1 MESSPSQ
8 TPIAVPRNRPTA
20 ITVSTADVSPRDRR
34 AWLQDTIRREY
45 TKVEVL
51 PPDDGDLFNEMTF
64 YPWQQLRL
72 SVIRSHALGI
82 NRLAHEPHHHSQDNY
97 LGVIL
102 LSGSYLLEQNGRET
116 FLNSGDMAIYDATR
130 PHRIKC
136 TRAFSKLIITIPR
149 PMLRDRLAGV
159 EHCTALRI
167 PGDTGTGAVAAS
179 FIRAAAQQ
187 AATLDTNQFDAL
199 SEHSLDLFTL
209 ALASVRPQDYT
220 LSRSRSLALH
230 RVKDYVAQHLANST
244 LDTPMIAAGTGLSA
258 RYINDLFHDEN
269 TSLMRYVWQLR
280 LDNCRRELLD
290 PSHSG
295 HRISEV
301 ALRWGFNDLS
311 HFSRAFRQRF
321 GCAAREVQEL

>member
-1 MESSPSQ
+1 MESSPRQ
-8 TPIAVPRNRPTA
+8 TLISALGNRPSA
-20 ITVSTADVSPRDRR
+20 ITVSTADVPLCDRR
-34 AWLQDTIRREY
+34 EWLQDTIRREY
-45 TKVEVL
+45 TKVEVQ
-51 PPDDGDLFNEMTF
+51 PSDDGDLFNEMTF

-72 SVIRSHALGI
+72 SVVRSHALGI
-82 NRLAHEPHHHSQDNY
+82 NRPAHEPHHHGQDNY
-97 LGVIL
+97 FGVIL
-102 LSGSYLLEQNGRET
+102 LSGNYLLEQNGRET
-116 FLNSGDMAIYDATR
+116 FLNPGDMAIYDATR

-136 TRAFSKLIITIPR
+136 TCAFSKLIVTIPR

-167 PGDTGTGAVAAS
+167 PGDTGTGAIAAN
-179 FIRAAAQQ
+179 FIRTAAQQ
-187 AATLDTNQFDAL
+187 AATLDIKQFDAL

-244 LDTPMIAAGTGLSA
+244 LDTTMVAEGTGLSA

-269 TSLMRYVWQLR
+269 TSLMRYVWQRR

-290 PSHSG
+290 PNYNG

-301 ALRWGFNDLS
+301 AVRWGFNDLS

-321 GCAAREVQEL
+321 GCAAREVREL

>member
-1 MESSPSQ
+1 ME
-8 TPIAVPRNRPTA
+8 
-20 ITVSTADVSPRDRR
+20 TVLALLTGRVHST
-34 AWLQDTIRREY
+34 IH
-45 TKVEVL
+45 L
-51 PPDDGDLFNEMTF
+51 PALSACATF
-64 YPWQQLRL
+64 QLRL

-82 NRLAHEPHHHSQDNY
+82 NRLAHEPHHRSQDNY

-102 LSGSYLLEQNGRET
+102 LSGNYLLEQNGRET
-116 FLNSGDMAIYDATR
+116 FLNPGDMAVYDATR
-130 PHRIKC
+130 PHRIQC

-167 PGDTGTGAVAAS
+167 PGDSGIGAVAAS
-179 FIRAAAQQ
+179 FIRTAAQQ
-187 AATLDTNQFDAL
+187 AVTLDTNQFDAL

-209 ALASVRPQDYT
+209 ALASVRPQDYN

-230 RVKDYVAQHLANST
+230 RVKDYVVQHLANST
-244 LDTPMIAAGTGLSA
+244 LDTTMVAVGTGLSA

-269 TSLMRYVWQLR
+269 TSLMRYVWQRR
-280 LDNCRRELLD
+280 LENCRRDLLD
-290 PSHSG
+290 PSRSG

-311 HFSRAFRQRF
+311 HFSRAFKLRF
-321 GCAAREVQEL
+321 GCAARELRER